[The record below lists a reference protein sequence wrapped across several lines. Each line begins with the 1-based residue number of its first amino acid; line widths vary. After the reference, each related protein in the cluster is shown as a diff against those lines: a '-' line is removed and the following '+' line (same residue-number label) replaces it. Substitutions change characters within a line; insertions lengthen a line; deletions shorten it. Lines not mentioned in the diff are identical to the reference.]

1 VHGGLRYLAA
11 GQAGVAW
18 ASMTERRVLLERVA
32 PHLVR
37 PLPMLLPA
45 RGRRGVLTGAGLVT
59 ADLMSRAAGTRRATL
74 PRPRRVGAAEA
85 ARLAPA
91 LRRAGLRGGWVSWDG
106 QLVDD
111 VRLVVAIARTAAGL
125 GARVLTRCRALEL
138 TGDGARLRDELTGRP
153 IVVRARAVVNAAGV
167 WAGGLVDGV
176 ELRPS
181 RGTHLVLPAA
191 ALGHPAAALTVPVG
205 DSLSR
210 YVFALPQPDGLVYVG
225 ITDEPVRGPVPD
237 VPQPTEPEVA
247 MLLEVLNGVL
257 AAPVRRTDVLGAFAG
272 LRPLLAAGEAAGAD
286 LARRHAV
293 LTAANGVTTVVGG
306 KLTTYR
312 AMAEDAVDAALAAAG
327 LDAPPSRT
335 RTLPLVGA
343 GPVPA
348 GVPVRLVERYG
359 AEASAVADCD
369 PQLLTPI
376 APGVPTT
383 RAELRW
389 AVRHE
394 GALDVDDLLE
404 RRTRI
409 GLVPAHRALA
419 EGPPAPRWRA
429 EPAGGAAG
437 LPSVSCRRPKCAE
450 RPLDDAAAG
459 PASRGGARNL
469 GAEGG
474 PVRVQAGLHPRHL
487 PLGEHDHRDVV
498 DEVHVVHEQVAVR
511 PVVAGD
517 VGELRLAEVEP
528 GLVGGVVD
536 EVGAVAAVAVVS
548 PDVQQVEPVPDL
560 VGGHPAQVERRRRGA
575 DRAERDVGDHD
586 AVGLRRPAGHLR
598 VPEQALDQ
606 RRHPQVEVAVGGPGV
621 GATGGRGLDGV
632 VVGEERHP
640 RRGARDAVGGVAGG
654 VGGGQ
659 RELDPGVADQRRER
673 LRDPVDVGVGGSVVG
688 GQRDDLGPHLLGG
701 DVLLRGVVHDVHD
714 HRDAGDAGAA
724 RGATAGRGP
733 GRVLAA
739 LPGLPVSG
747 DGAQQALVDDRGGTP
762 ADARHRA
769 VSHGCHAMC
778 RPPQAPRRTIPI
790 ATPDGTPGEEDQRVR
805 STT

>member
-1 VHGGLRYLAA
+1 VNTSLDVARRTRELDALDSGAGPVDLLVVGLGVTGAGVALDAASRGLSVVAVDAHDLAFGTSRWSSKLVHGGLRYLA
-11 GQAGVAW
+11 GGHVGVAW
-18 ASMTERRVLLERVA
+18 ASMTERRVLLEQVA
-32 PHLVR
+32 GHLVR
-37 PLPMLLPA
+37 PLPMLLPVHDSD
-45 RGRRGVLTGAGLVT
+45 RRRSALTGAGLLA
-59 ADLMSRAAGTRRATL
+59 ADLMSRAARTRRSTL
-74 PRPRRVGAAEA
+74 PAPRRVAPAEA

-91 LRRAGLRGGWVSWDG
+91 LRRAGLLGGWVSWDG

-153 IVVRARAVVNAAGV
+153 IEVRARAVVNAAGV

-272 LRPLLAAGEAAGAD
+272 LRPLLAVGKAAGAD

-359 AEASAVADCD
+359 TEASAVADCD

-419 EGPPAPRWRA
+419 EG
-429 EPAGGAAG
+429 
-437 LPSVSCRRPKCAE
+437 
-450 RPLDDAAAG
+450 
-459 PASRGGARNL
+459 
-469 GAEGG
+469 
-474 PVRVQAGLHPRHL
+474 
-487 PLGEHDHRDVV
+487 
-498 DEVHVVHEQVAVR
+498 
-511 PVVAGD
+511 
-517 VGELRLAEVEP
+517 
-528 GLVGGVVD
+528 
-536 EVGAVAAVAVVS
+536 
-548 PDVQQVEPVPDL
+548 
-560 VGGHPAQVERRRRGA
+560 
-575 DRAERDVGDHD
+575 
-586 AVGLRRPAGHLR
+586 
-598 VPEQALDQ
+598 
-606 RRHPQVEVAVGGPGV
+606 
-621 GATGGRGLDGV
+621 
-632 VVGEERHP
+632 
-640 RRGARDAVGGVAGG
+640 
-654 VGGGQ
+654 
-659 RELDPGVADQRRER
+659 
-673 LRDPVDVGVGGSVVG
+673 
-688 GQRDDLGPHLLGG
+688 
-701 DVLLRGVVHDVHD
+701 
-714 HRDAGDAGAA
+714 AA
-724 RGATAGRGP
+724 R
-733 GRVLAA
+733 AA
-739 LPGLPVSG
+739 LEG
-747 DGAQQALVDDRGGTP
+747 
-762 ADARHRA
+762 
-769 VSHGCHAMC
+769 
-778 RPPQAPRRTIPI
+778 
-790 ATPDGTPGEEDQRVR
+790 
-805 STT
+805 